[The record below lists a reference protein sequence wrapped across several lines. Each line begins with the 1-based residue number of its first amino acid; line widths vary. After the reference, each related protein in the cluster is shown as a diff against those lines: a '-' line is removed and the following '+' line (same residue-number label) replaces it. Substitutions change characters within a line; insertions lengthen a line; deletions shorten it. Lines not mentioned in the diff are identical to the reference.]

1 PHRPPPAATSRRT
14 TSPTPCSPSSAT
26 SSTPRR
32 TSPPTPRTRPWTS
45 TPSSCWSSRC
55 TCPRSTGWRSPTTRY
70 SAPPRSPRRPDC
82 SPPRACAVPRDSP
95 RSPEGAAF
103 FDVDGTL
110 TTGTTLFRFLRYR
123 FAAEG
128 RPPQDYTQ
136 ERQRLRAMTEAG
148 VSRTHSNRAYFASYA
163 HLNASYVAELAEEW
177 FSAELE
183 TGGFLHDVAVAEL
196 RRHQAAGEPVVL
208 VSGSFPALLAPLARL
223 LGVDAVLATEPG
235 IVLGHYTGDAALPMI
250 GAAKADAVRSWAAGR
265 GIDLSAATAYGDH
278 VWTCPCCGPPAAAW
292 SSAATGSCGPSPRG
306 RAGACCPGRLPRRRS
321 HCPRRGGRP
330 GRRPRPPDLPPHLPH
345 IPPAGLTGPY
355 TEVLHHARSRNPGIR
370 RT

>member
-14 TSPTPCSPSSAT
+14 TSPPPCSPSSAT

-32 TSPPTPRTRPWTS
+32 TSPPTPPTRPWTS

-55 TCPRSTGWRSPTTRY
+55 TCPGSTGWRSPTTRY

-148 VSRTHSNRAYFASYA
+148 VSRTHTNRAYFASYA

-208 VSGSFPALLAPLARL
+208 VSGAFPARLAPLARL
-223 LGVDAVLATEPG
+223 SGVDAVLATEPG
-235 IVLGHYTGDAALPMI
+235 IVLRHSTGDAALPML

-265 GIDLSAATAYGDH
+265 GIDMSAATAYGDH
-278 VWTCPCCGPPAAAW
+278 VSDLPLLRATGRGVVVGGDRELRALAAREGRRLLPGPPPAPPQPLPASRWPARTT
-292 SSAATGSCGPSPRG
+292 SA
-306 RAGACCPGRLPRRRS
+306 
-321 HCPRRGGRP
+321 
-330 GRRPRPPDLPPHLPH
+330 
-345 IPPAGLTGPY
+345 PA
-355 TEVLHHARSRNPGIR
+355 
-370 RT
+370 